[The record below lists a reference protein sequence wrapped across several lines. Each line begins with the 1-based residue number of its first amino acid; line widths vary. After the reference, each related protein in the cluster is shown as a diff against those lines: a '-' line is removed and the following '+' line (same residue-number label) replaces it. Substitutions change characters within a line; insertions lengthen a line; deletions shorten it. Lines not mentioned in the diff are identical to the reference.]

1 MLLYPMDRLMSYD
14 ARRLRAAADQLLSN
28 DIGRAM
34 SLLSLLF
41 LSFMMLRVVVALI
54 DFVYVYFLRRG
65 RNLKFYG
72 SWAIITGATDGIG
85 KAYAVELAKR
95 GLLLCFCVLRLSL
108 SALWARIF
116 KIGDLDMFTQNSGK
130 NSASR
135 IEPCRYLSHTSSS

>member
-1 MLLYPMDRLMSYD
+1 MLLYLMDRVMSYD
-14 ARRLRAAADQLLSN
+14 ARRLHAAVDQLLSN

-41 LSFMMLRVVVALI
+41 LSLMMLRVVAALI
-54 DFVYVYFLRRG
+54 NFVYVYFLRRG

-95 GLLLCFCVLRLSL
+95 GLFLCPKTELEHTLSPYVKL
-108 SALWARIF
+108 A
-116 KIGDLDMFTQNSGK
+116 DLDLLTQNSGK
-130 NSASR
+130 NFASR
-135 IEPCRYLSHTSSS
+135 IEPCRHLSHTSSP